1 MAEKGNVDEH
11 MMYNTYNMGIGMML
25 AVDAADAD
33 KTVELVNKSGQ
44 KAFIVGEII
53 KGEKGVT
60 LV

>member
-1 MAEKGNVDEH
+1 
-11 MMYNTYNMGIGMML
+11 MGILIML
-25 AVDAADAD
+25 ADDSAYDD

>member
-1 MAEKGNVDEH
+1 MNRISKAFE
-11 MMYNTYNMGIGMML
+11 
-25 AVDAADAD
+25 D
-33 KTVELVNKSGQ
+33 K